1 MRPDYDASGDSA
13 LQRSK
18 RSRTDITVCSI
29 SFVIKYSKNHFQPT
43 FAEGCYY
50 GTQSFRA
57 EYCTQGAIID
67 YGIASN
73 IISIAGDMARAIK
86 QSCRTG

>member
-1 MRPDYDASGDSA
+1 MQPDYDASGDSA

-18 RSRTDITVCSI
+18 RSRTDITVCPI
-29 SFVIKYSKNHFQPT
+29 SFVIKYSKNHFQTT

-50 GTQSFRA
+50 GKQSFRD

-73 IISIAGDMARAIK
+73 IISIAGSMARVIR
-86 QSCRTG
+86 SRCPSG